1 MNSRMCLMIAVY
13 ILDTRKI
20 NFCSKRK
27 TRRKKEE
34 EREEREA
41 REGEREGR
49 KE

>member
-34 EREEREA
+34 EREA